1 VDVAKQLD
9 NRDAAH
15 KAEVEQLKGRIA
27 ELLGEKEQKEGL
39 LKKTQALLVSSEANA
54 SDAHAELDSL
64 KEQATK
70 WEVTVAQLNADLARK
85 LQILS
90 LYPSRHSV
98 ILSGIPSIPTY
109 SPFANIVSIPQTCF
123 PLPSLTLRG
132 LCSWIE
138 KAGVF
143 RLTRPTGTCRSSC
156 WPCSPGRRP

>member
-1 VDVAKQLD
+1 VSSVDVAKQLD
-9 NRDAAH
+9 ERDAGH
-15 KAEVEQLKGRIA
+15 KAEVEQLKGRIT
-27 ELLGEKEQKEGL
+27 ELLDEKEQREGL
-39 LKKTQALLVSSEANA
+39 LKKTQSLLVTSETDA
-54 SDAHAELDSL
+54 STAHAELDGL

-90 LYPSRHSV
+90 PF
-98 ILSGIPSIPTY
+98 ILPDIASMPTY
-109 SPFANIVSIPQTCF
+109 FPFANIVSIPQACF

-132 LCSWIE
+132 LCSWTE
-138 KAGVF
+138 KTGVF